1 MKDAEPGAL
10 GKAVKDIKKLLNL
23 KGKAGDKAAFAV
35 YEELQRNNTTA
46 IAKDTAAYRAQAKD
60 LEVSE
65 EGYLASMTKL
75 KSKYPELVG
84 QFITNLPPE
93 DKDREIDAYYVSD
106 TGEFVRIIE
115 KDGEKIPIGIDE
127 PGFKDKPKKK

>member
-1 MKDAEPGAL
+1 MIQNTLMGHYFPWFYNPTIDSYE
-10 GKAVKDIKKLLNL
+10 DI
-23 KGKAGDKAAFAV
+23 
-35 YEELQRNNTTA
+35 
-46 IAKDTAAYRAQAKD
+46 
-60 LEVSE
+60 
-65 EGYLASMTKL
+65 
-75 KSKYPELVG
+75 
-84 QFITNLPPE
+84 E